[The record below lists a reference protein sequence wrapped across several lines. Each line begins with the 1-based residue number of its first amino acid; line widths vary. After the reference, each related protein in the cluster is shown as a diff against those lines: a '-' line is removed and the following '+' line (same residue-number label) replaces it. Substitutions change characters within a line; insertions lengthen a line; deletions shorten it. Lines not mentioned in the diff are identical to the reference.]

1 MPTIKKVKAREVI
14 DSRGN
19 PTVEVEITLSTGISA
34 RAMVPS
40 GASTGQYEALEL
52 RDKDKRFNGKGVL
65 RAINNITTK
74 IAPHIIGFEATDQK
88 GLDTLLLELDG
99 TENKSI
105 LGANAILGVSL
116 ATCKAAAL
124 SENLPIYA
132 YLNSEAHKIPVPMLN
147 VINGGKHAGGKLQ
160 IQEFMII
167 PHGFKTF
174 RYALQAACEIYH
186 SLKALLK
193 QISPLAINVGDE
205 GGFAPPLDTAPE
217 ALDLLVKA
225 IETAGYSSKQ
235 EVSIG
240 LDAAASEFYENGL
253 YFVDGKKMSDRE
265 LIDYYKELVDT
276 YPIISIED
284 PFDENEFQ
292 SFAELKKRIPNIAI
306 VADDLTVTNPKRIE
320 IAIKHD
326 AANYLLTKVNQIG
339 TLSEAISAVNQ
350 ARNAGWGIV
359 ISHRSGETEDSFIAD
374 FSVGLEAERI
384 KAGAPARG
392 ERTAKY
398 NQLLRIE
405 EELGKKA
412 KYQGN

>member
-339 TLSEAISAVNQ
+339 TL
-350 ARNAGWGIV
+350 
-359 ISHRSGETEDSFIAD
+359 TE
-374 FSVGLEAERI
+374 G
-384 KAGAPARG
+384 
-392 ERTAKY
+392 KY
-398 NQLLRIE
+398 RLTI
-405 EELGKKA
+405 
-412 KYQGN
+412 